1 MKSFVLTLSVLL
13 FYSFFV
19 FAADNASIADMF
31 PKASEMR
38 GGTSMWIVSGISSE
52 KRGRCSVHENT
63 YAYYSPD
70 KKEKILD
77 IERSNTYVV
86 SARIFDCDNLGAAF
100 DMYKELS
107 ALSKKHAKKNQS
119 ASVPFGE
126 QGIMV
131 ALPPKNKS
139 SKSQHA
145 DFYITYIFRNFIVQ
159 VYSDDG
165 FAEMD
170 MASDIEKRIHKYL
183 EKKGLNYAVNK
194 INLKVSV
201 NDEEYIDSL
210 AFTGDKIAAVL
221 INGAVLDANNRPVAG
236 AVITALET
244 SQKTETDKQGR
255 FKLNV
260 SAGKGK
266 SISMNKVIFLPFS
279 SYGADELISTGF
291 YPVSVFNNDK
301 ESFSGLINI
310 LVKNN
315 KISGKLTDEK
325 TYKQY
330 PLSGS
335 INGDKI
341 TLDADCSHKGS
352 AIKCRMAFAGSADG
366 NSLIKGKVYG
376 MGGGN
381 FVIDKQKLAVITENK
396 YLRDAGVS
404 LKLAVI
410 DNGTVKY
417 SSQNNLVLNAGK
429 NKSYIELMTNS
440 AGVPD
445 SVYFKDG
452 FLKLSVMGVNINK
465 TAELMLYEK
474 EIGKKGVTLK
484 KIAPLKTLSQSDSD
498 TVHIDISSQLRHPS
512 PAGYMIGLN
521 GADGDFIVFNGNQ
534 AGLDLNYYR
543 DASSYRPHSVLEA
556 RLKTFS
562 GADIVSNKGYVEND
576 GENDIVLTL
585 AVSAKGRVLEQLEVT
600 ADADRKRVWN
610 TIRNDIYPSIGV
622 MQGDEVING
631 DDSGIS
637 VRLDKDTEFYELYL
651 YKGSLEEKNVKSFTV
666 KAVIDG
672 KTYET
677 IYDIR

>member
-13 FYSFFV
+13 FYSSFV

-77 IERSNTYVV
+77 IERSNTYIV

-236 AVITALET
+236 AGITALET
-244 SQKTETDKQGR
+244 FQKTETD
-255 FKLNV
+255 
-260 SAGKGK
+260 
-266 SISMNKVIFLPFS
+266 
-279 SYGADELISTGF
+279 
-291 YPVSVFNNDK
+291 
-301 ESFSGLINI
+301 
-310 LVKNN
+310 
-315 KISGKLTDEK
+315 
-325 TYKQY
+325 
-330 PLSGS
+330 
-335 INGDKI
+335 
-341 TLDADCSHKGS
+341 
-352 AIKCRMAFAGSADG
+352 
-366 NSLIKGKVYG
+366 
-376 MGGGN
+376 
-381 FVIDKQKLAVITENK
+381 
-396 YLRDAGVS
+396 
-404 LKLAVI
+404 
-410 DNGTVKY
+410 
-417 SSQNNLVLNAGK
+417 
-429 NKSYIELMTNS
+429 
-440 AGVPD
+440 
-445 SVYFKDG
+445 
-452 FLKLSVMGVNINK
+452 
-465 TAELMLYEK
+465 
-474 EIGKKGVTLK
+474 
-484 KIAPLKTLSQSDSD
+484 
-498 TVHIDISSQLRHPS
+498 
-512 PAGYMIGLN
+512 
-521 GADGDFIVFNGNQ
+521 
-534 AGLDLNYYR
+534 
-543 DASSYRPHSVLEA
+543 
-556 RLKTFS
+556 
-562 GADIVSNKGYVEND
+562 
-576 GENDIVLTL
+576 
-585 AVSAKGRVLEQLEVT
+585 
-600 ADADRKRVWN
+600 
-610 TIRNDIYPSIGV
+610 
-622 MQGDEVING
+622 
-631 DDSGIS
+631 
-637 VRLDKDTEFYELYL
+637 
-651 YKGSLEEKNVKSFTV
+651 
-666 KAVIDG
+666 
-672 KTYET
+672 
-677 IYDIR
+677 